1 MKRNILLIGF
11 VGGMIFS
18 PFFFTQ
24 AAVGVSP
31 VTFELTANPG
41 DVIVNQLKVYN
52 PSTDTVLGIKM
63 EVEDIAPTGETGHVT
78 VEPAETETYSI
89 ARWVKTEPE
98 EFTLGPRE
106 EKFVTFTITVPEN
119 VEPGGHYGVILAGT
133 KGVTRPGAVGATIV
147 ERVGALV
154 LLTTPGETKEELVV
168 KDFTAPHYSEYG
180 PINFTVRFENKGTVH
195 VKPVASITITNWL
208 GKKVSEIQ
216 LPQRNVLPDAVRKL
230 EVSWNKKWLF
240 AGKYTATLTGNYGIS
255 HSSLSSAVITFWA
268 FPWKVGIGILLI
280 ILFFVLTR
288 KRWTTAFR
296 VLLKGE
302 KILEADKG

>member
-1 MKRNILLIGF
+1 MKRNILLIALI
-11 VGGMIFS
+11 GGMIFS
-18 PFFFTQ
+18 PLFFAQ

-31 VTFELTANPG
+31 VTFELTASPG
-41 DVIVNQLKVYN
+41 DVIINQLKVYN
-52 PSTDTVLGIKM
+52 PSTDTVIGIKM

-98 EFTLGPRE
+98 EFTLNPRE

-119 VEPGGHYGVILAGT
+119 VEPGGHYGVVLAGT
-133 KGVTRPGAVGATIV
+133 KGIAGPGTVGATIV

-154 LLTTPGETKEELVV
+154 LLITPGEMREELVV
-168 KDFTAPHYSEYG
+168 KDFIAPRYSEYG
-180 PINFTVRFENKGTVH
+180 PINFTMRFENKGTVH

-208 GKKVSEIQ
+208 GKKVGEIQ
-216 LPQRNVLPDAVRKL
+216 LPQRNVLPDAVRRF
-230 EVSWNKKWLF
+230 EASWDKKWLF

-255 HSSLSSAVITFWA
+255 RSSVSSVVITFWA

-280 ILFFVLTR
+280 ILFFILTR
-288 KRWTTAFR
+288 RRWATAFR
-296 VLLKGE
+296 VLVRGE
-302 KILEADKG
+302 KVIEADKR